1 MPQISKSVIEGYR
14 VYLQLERSMSPNTV
28 EAYMHDLNT
37 LLGYLET
44 SSIDYKE
51 ATLEDFKSFVEALS
65 KIGISA
71 RSRARIISGI
81 KAFYKYCVIDRI
93 LKTDPTELL
102 ELPKI
107 PQYLPSI
114 LSIQEIEKMI
124 DAIDLTEVDK
134 YSKLN
139 LGDRNR
145 AMLEILYGSGVRVS
159 ELVGMRI
166 SDINLTERFVK
177 IMGKGSKERLVPLSE
192 AAIGAIKN
200 WMIARNVI
208 DIKHKQEDFLFLN
221 RRGSHMS
228 REMVFIIIK
237 KLAEKAGIVKA
248 KEGEYKSPLDII
260 ENPKNLKFKEMESA
274 QTPRS
279 LDDVALAFINV
290 NYALDVGLKPTK
302 DALILEDKDSPY
314 TNYVA
319 TKVGNENNPKIKA
332 LDKAILTPEVKDFI
346 IKRYQGAVIGQFAR

>member
-37 LLGYLET
+37 LLGYFET

-124 DAIDLTEVDK
+124 DSIDLTEVDK

-192 AAIGAIKN
+192 AAVGAIKN

-208 DIKHKQEDFLFLN
+208 EIKHRQEDFLFLN
-221 RRGSHMS
+221 RRGSRMS
-228 REMVFIIIK
+228 REMVFMIIK
-237 KLAEKAGIVKA
+237 KLAEKAGIVKNI
-248 KEGEYKSPLDII
+248 SPHTFRHSFATHML
-260 ENPKNLKFKEMESA
+260 ENGANLRAIQQLLGHSSITTTEIYTHTGVAFLHEEIMRYH
-274 QTPRS
+274 PR
-279 LDDVALAFINV
+279 NR
-290 NYALDVGLKPTK
+290 NR
-302 DALILEDKDSPY
+302 
-314 TNYVA
+314 N
-319 TKVGNENNPKIKA
+319 
-332 LDKAILTPEVKDFI
+332 
-346 IKRYQGAVIGQFAR
+346 

>member
-124 DAIDLTEVDK
+124 DAIDMTEVDK

-208 DIKHKQEDFLFLN
+208 EIKHRQEDFLFLN
-221 RRGSHMS
+221 RRGSRMS
-228 REMVFIIIK
+228 REMVFMIIK
-237 KLAEKAGIVKA
+237 KLAEKAGIIKNI
-248 KEGEYKSPLDII
+248 SPHTFRHSFATHML
-260 ENPKNLKFKEMESA
+260 ENGANLRAIQQLLGHSSITTTEIY
-274 QTPRS
+274 THTG
-279 LDDVALAFINV
+279 VALLREEIMKYHPRNR
-290 NYALDVGLKPTK
+290 NR
-302 DALILEDKDSPY
+302 
-314 TNYVA
+314 N
-319 TKVGNENNPKIKA
+319 
-332 LDKAILTPEVKDFI
+332 
-346 IKRYQGAVIGQFAR
+346 

>member
-37 LLGYLET
+37 LLEYLET

-114 LSIQEIEKMI
+114 LSIQEIERMI
-124 DAIDLTEVDK
+124 EAIDMTEVDK

-159 ELVGMRI
+159 ELVGIRI

-221 RRGSHMS
+221 RRGSSMS

-237 KLAEKAGIVKA
+237 KLAEKAGIIKNI
-248 KEGEYKSPLDII
+248 SPHTFRHSFATHML
-260 ENPKNLKFKEMESA
+260 ENGANLRAIQQLLGHSSITTTEIYTHTGVAFLREEIMKYH
-274 QTPRS
+274 PR
-279 LDDVALAFINV
+279 NR
-290 NYALDVGLKPTK
+290 NR
-302 DALILEDKDSPY
+302 
-314 TNYVA
+314 N
-319 TKVGNENNPKIKA
+319 
-332 LDKAILTPEVKDFI
+332 
-346 IKRYQGAVIGQFAR
+346 

>member
-37 LLGYLET
+37 LLGYFET

-124 DAIDLTEVDK
+124 DSIDLTEVDK

-145 AMLEILYGSGVRVS
+145 AMLEILYGSGIRVS

-208 DIKHKQEDFLFLN
+208 EIKHRQEDFLFLN
-221 RRGSHMS
+221 RRGSRMS
-228 REMVFIIIK
+228 REMVFMIIK
-237 KLAEKAGIVKA
+237 KLAEKAGIVKNI
-248 KEGEYKSPLDII
+248 SPHTFRHSFATHML
-260 ENPKNLKFKEMESA
+260 ENGANLRAIQQLLGHSSITTTEIYTHTGVAFLHEEIMRYH
-274 QTPRS
+274 PR
-279 LDDVALAFINV
+279 NR
-290 NYALDVGLKPTK
+290 NR
-302 DALILEDKDSPY
+302 
-314 TNYVA
+314 N
-319 TKVGNENNPKIKA
+319 
-332 LDKAILTPEVKDFI
+332 
-346 IKRYQGAVIGQFAR
+346 

>member
-37 LLGYLET
+37 LLGYFET

-221 RRGSHMS
+221 RRGSRMS

-237 KLAEKAGIVKA
+237 KLAEKAGIVKDI
-248 KEGEYKSPLDII
+248 SPHTFRHSFATHML
-260 ENPKNLKFKEMESA
+260 ENGANLRAIQQLLGHSSITTTEIYTHTGIAFLHEEIMKYH
-274 QTPRS
+274 PR
-279 LDDVALAFINV
+279 NR
-290 NYALDVGLKPTK
+290 NR
-302 DALILEDKDSPY
+302 
-314 TNYVA
+314 N
-319 TKVGNENNPKIKA
+319 
-332 LDKAILTPEVKDFI
+332 
-346 IKRYQGAVIGQFAR
+346 

>member
-1 MPQISKSVIEGYR
+1 MTQISKSVIEGYR

-37 LLGYLET
+37 LLEYLET

-114 LSIQEIEKMI
+114 LSIQEIERMI

-208 DIKHKQEDFLFLN
+208 EIKHRQEDFLFLN
-221 RRGSHMS
+221 RRGSRMS

-237 KLAEKAGIVKA
+237 KLAEKAGIVKDI
-248 KEGEYKSPLDII
+248 SPHTFRHSFATHML
-260 ENPKNLKFKEMESA
+260 ENGANL
-274 QTPRS
+274 R
-279 LDDVALAFINV
+279 
-290 NYALDVGLKPTK
+290 
-302 DALILEDKDSPY
+302 
-314 TNYVA
+314 
-319 TKVGNENNPKIKA
+319 
-332 LDKAILTPEVKDFI
+332 AIQQLLGHSSITTPEIYTHTGVACLREEI
-346 IKRYQGAVIGQFAR
+346 MRYHPRNRNRN

>member
-37 LLGYLET
+37 LLGYFET

-124 DAIDLTEVDK
+124 DSIDLTEVDK

-221 RRGSHMS
+221 RRGSRMS
-228 REMVFIIIK
+228 REMVFMIIK
-237 KLAEKAGIVKA
+237 KLAEKAGIVKNI
-248 KEGEYKSPLDII
+248 SPHTFRHSFATHML
-260 ENPKNLKFKEMESA
+260 ENGANLRAIQQLLGHSSITTTEIYTHTGVAFLHEEIMRYH
-274 QTPRS
+274 PR
-279 LDDVALAFINV
+279 NR
-290 NYALDVGLKPTK
+290 NR
-302 DALILEDKDSPY
+302 
-314 TNYVA
+314 N
-319 TKVGNENNPKIKA
+319 
-332 LDKAILTPEVKDFI
+332 
-346 IKRYQGAVIGQFAR
+346 

>member
-37 LLGYLET
+37 LLGYFET

-65 KIGISA
+65 NIGISA

-124 DAIDLTEVDK
+124 DAIDMTEVDK

-145 AMLEILYGSGVRVS
+145 AMLEILYGSGVRV
-159 ELVGMRI
+159 
-166 SDINLTERFVK
+166 
-177 IMGKGSKERLVPLSE
+177 
-192 AAIGAIKN
+192 
-200 WMIARNVI
+200 
-208 DIKHKQEDFLFLN
+208 
-221 RRGSHMS
+221 
-228 REMVFIIIK
+228 
-237 KLAEKAGIVKA
+237 
-248 KEGEYKSPLDII
+248 
-260 ENPKNLKFKEMESA
+260 
-274 QTPRS
+274 
-279 LDDVALAFINV
+279 
-290 NYALDVGLKPTK
+290 
-302 DALILEDKDSPY
+302 
-314 TNYVA
+314 
-319 TKVGNENNPKIKA
+319 
-332 LDKAILTPEVKDFI
+332 
-346 IKRYQGAVIGQFAR
+346 

>member
-37 LLGYLET
+37 LLEYLET

-114 LSIQEIEKMI
+114 LSIQEIERMI

-221 RRGSHMS
+221 RRGSRMS

-237 KLAEKAGIVKA
+237 KLAEKAGIVKDI
-248 KEGEYKSPLDII
+248 SPHTFRHSFATHML
-260 ENPKNLKFKEMESA
+260 ENGANLRAIQQLLGHSSITTTEIYTHTGIALLREEIMRYH
-274 QTPRS
+274 PR
-279 LDDVALAFINV
+279 NR
-290 NYALDVGLKPTK
+290 NR
-302 DALILEDKDSPY
+302 
-314 TNYVA
+314 N
-319 TKVGNENNPKIKA
+319 
-332 LDKAILTPEVKDFI
+332 
-346 IKRYQGAVIGQFAR
+346 